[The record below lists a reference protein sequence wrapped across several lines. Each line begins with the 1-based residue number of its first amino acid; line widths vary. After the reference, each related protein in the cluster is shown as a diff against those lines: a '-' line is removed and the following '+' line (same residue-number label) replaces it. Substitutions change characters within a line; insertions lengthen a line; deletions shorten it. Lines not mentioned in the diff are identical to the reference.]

1 MEQNTNTMLNDLLS
15 DPAKLQS
22 ALSAAS
28 SLFGGSSGAASPA
41 PPARP
46 APQAGVPAAAPAPMM
61 PPPMPPGMSGARS
74 AGAYD
79 PSAELM
85 RKVMPVINTIAR
97 SGKHAV
103 NQDRA
108 NLLQSFKPF
117 VTNNVGSQFDHA
129 IRLVSIARMAKDA
142 MLQLGGGQDVPTDG
156 TKVL

>member
-28 SLFGGSSGAASPA
+28 SLFGGSNGAASPA

-156 TKVL
+156 TKAL

>member
-1 MEQNTNTMLNDLLS
+1 
-15 DPAKLQS
+15 
-22 ALSAAS
+22 
-28 SLFGGSSGAASPA
+28 
-41 PPARP
+41 
-46 APQAGVPAAAPAPMM
+46 MM

-156 TKVL
+156 TKAL

>member
-117 VTNNVGSQFDHA
+117 VTNNVGNQFDHA

-156 TKVL
+156 TKAL

>member
-28 SLFGGSSGAASPA
+28 SLFGGSNGAASPA

-97 SGKHAV
+97 SGRHAV

-129 IRLVSIARMAKDA
+129 SRLVSIARMAKDA

-156 TKVL
+156 TKAL

>member
-28 SLFGGSSGAASPA
+28 SLFGGSNGAASPA

-97 SGKHAV
+97 SGRHAV

-156 TKVL
+156 TKAL

>member
-15 DPAKLQS
+15 DPVKLQS

-97 SGKHAV
+97 SGRHAV

-156 TKVL
+156 TKTL

>member
-15 DPAKLQS
+15 DPVKLQS

-97 SGKHAV
+97 SGKYAV

-142 MLQLGGGQDVPTDG
+142 MLQLGGGQVVPTDG
-156 TKVL
+156 TKAL

>member
-1 MEQNTNTMLNDLLS
+1 MEQNTNTMQNDLLS

-142 MLQLGGGQDVPTDG
+142 MLHLGGGQDVPTDG
-156 TKVL
+156 TKAL